1 VTNDLERFSQGLQD
15 LIYIR
20 EKLSSELADELKRS
34 ESLATAVAGLRRLN
48 DASQSIIEDTL
59 YRIGVWKDEAEAPDH
74 ETAQVMQADI
84 TYAKAAAR
92 DAAVLDARCKA
103 TRGPSAELV
112 MVGTNGDYA
121 CRVMAK

>member
-1 VTNDLERFSQGLQD
+1 MH
-15 LIYIR
+15 I
-20 EKLSSELADELKRS
+20 EKFTTWTLAIGAAIILAASYLLDGPSE
-34 ESLATAVAGLRRLN
+34 
-48 DASQSIIEDTL
+48 
-59 YRIGVWKDEAEAPDH
+59 H

-84 TYAKAAAR
+84 TYAKASAR
-92 DAAVLDARCKA
+92 DAAILDARCKA

>member
-1 VTNDLERFSQGLQD
+1 MNRSFAIPVALLLGLA
-15 LIYIR
+15 
-20 EKLSSELADELKRS
+20 LSSSYLLDGPS
-34 ESLATAVAGLRRLN
+34 
-48 DASQSIIEDTL
+48 
-59 YRIGVWKDEAEAPDH
+59 DH

-92 DAAVLDARCKA
+92 DAAILEARCKA

-121 CRVMAK
+121 CRVITAK

>member
-1 VTNDLERFSQGLQD
+1 MR
-15 LIYIR
+15 I
-20 EKLSSELADELKRS
+20 EKFTTLALVIGSAFILAASYLLDGPSE
-34 ESLATAVAGLRRLN
+34 
-48 DASQSIIEDTL
+48 
-59 YRIGVWKDEAEAPDH
+59 H
-74 ETAQVMQADI
+74 ETAQTMQADI

-112 MVGTNGDYA
+112 MAGTNGDYA

>member
-1 VTNDLERFSQGLQD
+1 MH
-15 LIYIR
+15 I
-20 EKLSSELADELKRS
+20 EKFTTLALVIGS
-34 ESLATAVAGLRRLN
+34 AFVLA
-48 DASQSIIEDTL
+48 ASYLLDGPS
-59 YRIGVWKDEAEAPDH
+59 DH

-92 DAAVLDARCKA
+92 DSAVLDARCKA

-121 CRVMAK
+121 CRVIAE

>member
-1 VTNDLERFSQGLQD
+1 MH
-15 LIYIR
+15 I
-20 EKLSSELADELKRS
+20 EKFTTLKLAICVAFI
-34 ESLATAVAGLRRLN
+34 LA
-48 DASQSIIEDTL
+48 ASYLLDS
-59 YRIGVWKDEAEAPDH
+59 PSDH

-112 MVGTNGDYA
+112 MVGTNGNYA

>member
-1 VTNDLERFSQGLQD
+1 MH
-15 LIYIR
+15 I
-20 EKLSSELADELKRS
+20 EKFTTWTLAIG
-34 ESLATAVAGLRRLN
+34 VAGILA
-48 DASQSIIEDTL
+48 ASYLLDGPS
-59 YRIGVWKDEAEAPDH
+59 DH

-92 DAAVLDARCKA
+92 DVAVLDARCKA
-103 TRGPSAELV
+103 TRGPYAELV

>member
-1 VTNDLERFSQGLQD
+1 MH
-15 LIYIR
+15 I
-20 EKLSSELADELKRS
+20 EKFTTWTLAVGVAVI
-34 ESLATAVAGLRRLN
+34 LA
-48 DASQSIIEDTL
+48 ASYLLDGPS
-59 YRIGVWKDEAEAPDH
+59 DH
-74 ETAQVMQADI
+74 KTAQIMQADI

-92 DAAVLDARCKA
+92 DAAILDARCKA

>member
-1 VTNDLERFSQGLQD
+1 MH
-15 LIYIR
+15 I
-20 EKLSSELADELKRS
+20 EKFTTWTLAVGVAVI
-34 ESLATAVAGLRRLN
+34 LA
-48 DASQSIIEDTL
+48 ASYLLDGPS
-59 YRIGVWKDEAEAPDH
+59 DH

-112 MVGTNGDYA
+112 IVGTNGDYA

>member
-1 VTNDLERFSQGLQD
+1 MRTLL
-15 LIYIR
+15 LIALL
-20 EKLSSELADELKRS
+20 LSTSYLLDGPS
-34 ESLATAVAGLRRLN
+34 
-48 DASQSIIEDTL
+48 
-59 YRIGVWKDEAEAPDH
+59 DH

-112 MVGTNGDYA
+112 MVGTDGDYA